1 MRAAHVVGWAQGEA
15 PAPSSLTKTSPKG
28 VVKYAD
34 RHTSHFPM
42 YADRHTILIPG
53 YADRH
58 TIFFP
63 WYAGRHTFFFLR
75 LVYVFRFIVFL

>member
-1 MRAAHVVGWAQGEA
+1 MRAAHEVGWAQGEA
-15 PAPSSLTKTSPKG
+15 QAHSSPTKTSPKG

-34 RHTSHFPM
+34 RHTRHFP
-42 YADRHTILIPG
+42 L

-58 TIFFP
+58 TIFFLGYVGRHTIFFLG
-63 WYAGRHTFFFLR
+63 YAGRHTFFFLR

>member
-1 MRAAHVVGWAQGEA
+1 MRAAYGVGWAQGEA
-15 PAPSSLTKTSPKG
+15 QAHSSPTKISPAGLI
-28 VVKYAD
+28 KYAD
-34 RHTSHFPM
+34 RHTSHFP
-42 YADRHTILIPG
+42 L

-63 WYAGRHTFFFLR
+63 GYAGRHTFFFLR